1 MNSPAFAASDYGMRT
16 PRVLSIDDSEL
27 MHRLLRA
34 RLQLEQVEL
43 HSSTSG
49 EEGLRMALALKPD
62 VILLDIEMPD
72 MDGITALPLLLQKH
86 PAATVIVASTLTTR
100 KAHFGA
106 RTI

>member
-1 MNSPAFAASDYGMRT
+1 MNSAAFAASDYGMRT

-49 EEGLRMALALKPD
+49 EEGLRMALALT
-62 VILLDIEMPD
+62 L
-72 MDGITALPLLLQKH
+72 ALERAPR
-86 PAATVIVASTLTTR
+86 S
-100 KAHFGA
+100 A
-106 RTI
+106 RRPGRLGRR